1 MKWASIFIGIVVS
14 LVLTNCNGEKNTSK
28 IDTSGQREF
37 DDSKYTLYP
46 DYPKGDCRRYG
57 IFPDSTNNR
66 IHPKTGVSRMESL
79 MELSEKSKATIYFP
93 KGFYGVNLL
102 FHSKR
107 NVSFTFNQA
116 QFNLL
121 DITDEEGTESSHIKL
136 MGTLILYDRF
146 GTYNSNN
153 IEVDSLIIKSD
164 STKNLS
170 NNRSRGCHIYKGTK
184 FLKIKYLEIQ
194 DLGSGGEQYKNN
206 HAALALDGLWNNPE
220 NITIDEV
227 LIKSSDRHGA
237 YVTGNNNKIH
247 KITIEKYAQGTMDFM
262 TGMQDSQKGEEQI
275 LSGLWINRCNDC
287 VFDEVYVKGEEPYLL
302 KLDEG
307 KVDRPTFI
315 NELILDLPYKDTLIL
330 DDRSTNILVKKIL
343 NKNI

>member
-1 MKWASIFIGIVVS
+1 MKWANFFIGIVVLS
-14 LVLTNCNGEKNTSK
+14 ALTNCNGENNTSK
-28 IDTSGQREF
+28 IDNSQRVF
-37 DDSKYTLYP
+37 DDSKYMLYP
-46 DYPKGDCRRYG
+46 GYPKGDCRRYG
-57 IFPDSTNNR
+57 VFPDSINNR
-66 IHPKTGVSRMESL
+66 THPGTGISRMESV
-79 MELSEKSKATIYFP
+79 MELSEKSKTTIYFP
-93 KGFYGVNLL
+93 RGFYGANLL

-107 NVSFTFNQA
+107 NVSFTFDKA

-121 DITDEEGTESSHIKL
+121 DITDEKGTESSHIKL
-136 MGTLILYDRF
+136 KGTLILYDRF
-146 GTYNSNN
+146 GIYNSNN

-170 NNRSRGCHIYKGTK
+170 KNRSRGCHIYKGTK
-184 FLKIKYLEIQ
+184 HLKIKYLEIQ
-194 DLGSGGEQYKNN
+194 DMGSGGEQYMNN

-247 KITIEKYAQGTMDFM
+247 KITIEKYAQGTTDFM
-262 TGMQDSQKGEEQI
+262 TGMQDSQKGEERI

-287 VFDEVYVKGEEPYLL
+287 VFDEVYVKGDKPYLL

-307 KVDRPTFI
+307 KADRPTFI

-330 DDRSTNILVKKIL
+330 DDKHTNVLVKKIS
-343 NKNI
+343 NRNP